1 MKSHVSSN
9 IASILAESKV
19 MIKGSANE
27 KRSVSMRNYWIYIS
41 DISAVCRV
49 SKTVA
54 REYVSWGNINVSVN
68 NLRRIINERKSNTN
82 VPCRAN

>member
-1 MKSHVSSN
+1 MKSHVSNN

-19 MIKGSANE
+19 MISGSANE
-27 KRSVSMRNYWIYIS
+27 KRSVSMRDYWIYIS
-41 DISAVCRV
+41 NLSAVFHV
-49 SKTVA
+49 SKTAA
-54 REYVSWGNINVSVN
+54 REYASWKDVEVSVN